1 MGKSGNASF
10 ALRLWVAAAMVIAL
24 SATFIIYVMAEK
36 RIDRANETRVA
47 SLMLAEELR
56 DSSDN
61 LTRMVRTFAV
71 TGDPAYEKSYREILD
86 IREGRLP
93 GHNAASR
100 VFWELG
106 DKDPPSEEE
115 PLPLVERMQ
124 RAGFTEDEL
133 QCLQQGKE
141 ESDRLTGVEFRAM
154 DAIRKMPPG
163 DSVERLRIIST
174 LYDADYHASKERVME
189 PISRAIAQMDERTK
203 QAVDKAIGTA
213 AVLRVVVIALGAG
226 LLFMIWG
233 IYRSLRTLL
242 GGPADEVRRQIAL
255 LGTGAM
261 PLPTAEG
268 PPGSILGL
276 IGEQSRKLT
285 AIEHERREREQELK
299 VAKEAAEAASRAK
312 TNFLSTMS
320 HEIRTP
326 MNGVLG
332 MAQLLLD
339 SPLNS
344 EQRELA
350 GLLKT
355 SGDHLLS
362 VIQEILDLSQIE
374 AGRMEIN
381 RAPFHVRTLVDA
393 VTAIFSFP
401 AQEKGLRIACSLAPD
416 LRPTFIGDEC
426 RIRQVL
432 MNLIGNAVK
441 FTHDGEILVYAGQAA
456 SAQGSPP
463 LLRFEVSDTG
473 IGIPSDKL
481 DMIFAPF
488 TQADTSNARR
498 YEGTGLGLAIS
509 KNLVELMGGEIGVES
524 REGVGSKFWFTVAVG
539 EEGREAS

>member
-1 MGKSGNASF
+1 MGKGGTASF
-10 ALRLWVAAAMVIAL
+10 ALRLWAAAGMVVAL

-36 RIDRANETRVA
+36 RIDRANEARVA

-61 LTRMVRTFAV
+61 LTRMVRSFAV

-86 IREGRLP
+86 IREGKIAGR
-93 GHNAASR
+93 NAASR
-100 VFWELG
+100 VYWELG
-106 DKDPPSEEE
+106 DNAPRAVEA
-115 PLPLVERMQ
+115 PLPLVERMR
-124 RAGFTEDEL
+124 RAGFTEEEFR
-133 QCLQQGKE
+133 CLQEGKA

-154 DAIRKMPPG
+154 EDVRTMPPG
-163 DSVERLRIIST
+163 DSAEHLRAVST
-174 LYDADYHASKERVME
+174 LYDADYHASKERIME
-189 PISRAIAQMDERTK
+189 PISRAVAQMDARTK
-203 QAVDKAIGTA
+203 HAVDNAIGTA
-213 AVLRVVVIALGAG
+213 AVLRVVVISLGAG

-233 IYRSLRTLL
+233 IYRSLRALL

-255 LGTGAM
+255 LGTGEL
-261 PLPTAEG
+261 PLTAPGG

-276 IGEQSRKLT
+276 IGEQSRKL
-285 AIEHERREREQELK
+285 AEIDQERREREQELQA
-299 VAKEAAEAASRAK
+299 AKEAAEAANRAK

-326 MNGVLG
+326 MNGILG

-339 SPLNS
+339 SPLDA

-350 GLLKT
+350 TILKT

-362 VIQEILDLSQIE
+362 VIQEILDLSKIE

-381 RAPFHVRTLVDA
+381 RAPFDVRALVEGVA
-393 VTAIFSFP
+393 EIFRFP
-401 AQEKGLRIACSLAPD
+401 AREKGVHIGCAVAQGLH
-416 LRPTFIGDEC
+416 PTALGDEC

-432 MNLIGNAVK
+432 MNLAGNAVK
-441 FTHDGEILVYAGQAA
+441 FTHAGEICISVGPAA
-456 SAQGSPP
+456 AAQCSPL

-473 IGIPSDKL
+473 IGIPADKL

-488 TQADTSNARR
+488 TQADASNTRR

-509 KNLVELMGGEIGVES
+509 KKLVELMGGEIGVES
-524 REGVGSKFWFTVAVG
+524 REGGGSKFWFTVAVG
-539 EEGREAS
+539 EDAGAAG